1 MKRAIILFTRVPLP
15 GKTKTRLM
23 PFLSGQECA
32 RLHECFILD
41 IYRACAQ
48 TDADIL
54 VCCTPDENKD
64 VLTQLLDR
72 DLVFL
77 PQRGRDLGE
86 RMSRAFRSAFRLGY
100 EKVLLIGTDI
110 PQLTAEILRDAFDA
124 LSAHDAVIH
133 PTADGGYY
141 LIGMTKEQPELWH
154 TARYGTSSA
163 LADTL
168 EQAEKAGL
176 KMAVGQMCRDVDTK
190 EDLFALYRELGQS
203 PGHTGRYLQHELREK
218 LEKHE

>member
-1 MKRAIILFTRVPLP
+1 MKQAIILFTRVPLP

-32 RLHECFILD
+32 KLHKCFILD
-41 IYRACAQ
+41 IYRACTQ

-64 VLTQLLDR
+64 VLAKLLDQ

-77 PQRGRDLGE
+77 PQRGRDMGE
-86 RMSRAFRSAFRLGY
+86 RMSRAFSSAFRLGY

-110 PQLTAEILRDAFDA
+110 PQLTAKLLQDAFDA

-141 LIGMTKEQPELWH
+141 LIGMTKERPELWH
-154 TARYGTSSA
+154 ITRYGTNTVLS
-163 LADTL
+163 DTL
-168 EQAEKAGL
+168 EQAKKTGL

-190 EDLFALYRELGQS
+190 EDLFALSRELGQS
-203 PGHTGRYLQHELREK
+203 LSHTGQYLQNELREK